1 MLTRQFFFII
11 LNIMI
16 LNYPTKEQIE
26 HKNRVEMLKND
37 IKIEITNHK
46 DEMDKLIPDKSE
58 LIVYKAVIEY
68 ENGKNVLKGHTW
80 DVEWYKDYYNDSEFY
95 TCITTLRTAFNTIS
109 LRIEL
114 DKMEKIHYIIQVQ
127 SSYSCWKKLERLS
140 TEETTTTF
148 EWERLKRLII
158 YAKKVQHIIFSR
170 EEQVQKIMAVAVKEG
185 QLLKDFT

>member
-1 MLTRQFFFII
+1 
-11 LNIMI
+11 MI
-16 LNYPTKEQIE
+16 QNYPSKEQIE

-37 IKIEITNHK
+37 IKIDITNHK

-58 LIVYKAVIEY
+58 LIVYKAVREY

-95 TCITTLRTAFNTIS
+95 TCITTLRTSFNTIS
-109 LRIEL
+109 LRICI
-114 DKMEKIHYIIQVQ
+114 DKYEKIHYIIQVQ

-158 YAKKVQHIIFSR
+158 YAKKVQHIIFRR